1 MKFRLLL
8 IVLVTSCVSDF
19 NKNNSKSTYSSSGF
33 AYIYNE
39 QDYLNKVTTKKF
51 NNNELIIAHNRLR
64 AGKLIKLTN
73 PKNNKFIILK
83 IKKKTNYPEFYQIL
97 ITEAIAY
104 KLKLDESM
112 PFVEI
117 QEVKKNRSLIA
128 EKAKT
133 FEEEKKVINKV
144 PVTGVKIDN
153 ISKTKTSS
161 RSKTVNFSIIIA
173 DFYSLESALFLK
185 ERIIK
190 EMPSFDYKKIL
201 VKKKKKNNFQLIS
214 GPYKTVN
221 SLKNDYIILKRNGFE
236 ELDVKLN
243 DKIK

>member
-117 QEVKKNRSLIA
+117 QEVKKNRSFIA

-153 ISKTKTSS
+153 ISKTKKSS
-161 RSKTVNFSIIIA
+161 RSK
-173 DFYSLESALFLK
+173 
-185 ERIIK
+185 
-190 EMPSFDYKKIL
+190 
-201 VKKKKKNNFQLIS
+201 
-214 GPYKTVN
+214 
-221 SLKNDYIILKRNGFE
+221 
-236 ELDVKLN
+236 
-243 DKIK
+243 